1 MQKYCDS
8 SDSIPTYLSIY
19 LYYLTVSRHLR
30 SIQNK
35 SGTGLKPVPPF

>member
-19 LYYLTVSRHLR
+19 LYYLTIVSYGE
-30 SIQNK
+30 N
-35 SGTGLKPVPPF
+35 